1 MKISFHL
8 RRKIFSFF
16 VAAQFVNSKCYEC
29 RFEQNMPLRALK
41 KDKQICYTNYILLS
55 SSTLRKTQYICNC
68 KNFCLF
74 SKKIKRFQILRTKE
88 PQVSQ
93 MTAIVFQVE
102 DQTNVPP
109 LSCCCNLATTSSI
122 DLSFFCSDFE
132 R

>member
-16 VAAQFVNSKCYEC
+16 VVVAQFVNSKCYEC

-102 DQTNVPP
+102 D
-109 LSCCCNLATTSSI
+109 
-122 DLSFFCSDFE
+122 
-132 R
+132 